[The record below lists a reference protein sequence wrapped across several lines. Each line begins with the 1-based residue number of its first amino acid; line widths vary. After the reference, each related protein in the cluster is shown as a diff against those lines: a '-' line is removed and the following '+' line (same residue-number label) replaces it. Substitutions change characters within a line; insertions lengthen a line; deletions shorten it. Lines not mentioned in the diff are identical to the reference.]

1 MNTVTASEN
10 YTVSVL
16 ERLAEKGGRDAI
28 VAGERRISGTEAVSG
43 VLRFAA
49 ALRDSGLVEGDG
61 VALFVVNSPE
71 ALQLQLAVHFVGC
84 RLVFVPPEPGNGELE
99 ALIQRADVKMLLFD
113 PIFEERT
120 ERITSRIDIPH
131 VFSIGASS
139 IAPDFLTAAPD
150 TVGSLH
156 EAADGRHVATLLYTG
171 GTTGVP
177 KLVVHRSGY
186 YDGYVE
192 ASSEDAEANANEAA
206 DPVWLI
212 CTLVT
217 HSSGHGAFLLGL
229 LGGYTIVLLRTFDAG
244 TALSVMARERVSR
257 VMLVSPMLYELLDHP
272 DCLPGRFPALTT
284 LHYTGA
290 AASPARLRQAI
301 ERFGPVMDQMYG
313 ASENGLVARLFPQDH
328 DLDRPESLT
337 SCGRPVS
344 GVEVELRDEDGKPVP
359 VGELGELYM
368 RSRSVMEGY
377 WNDPERT
384 AEVLDDEGWFRSGDI
399 ARQDDDGYLYLVD
412 RARDII
418 VTGNTADNVY
428 SRLLDDFLIAHPA
441 IKEAATIGLPG
452 DDDKETVHVVLVP
465 QDLAEAPD
473 RARLTGEIV
482 DALGDLY
489 EPASYSITDSLPRT
503 AVGKTDKK
511 ALRAALLTARAQDQP

>member
-1 MNTVTASEN
+1 
-10 YTVSVL
+10 
-16 ERLAEKGGRDAI
+16 
-28 VAGERRISGTEAVSG
+28 
-43 VLRFAA
+43 
-49 ALRDSGLVEGDG
+49 
-61 VALFVVNSPE
+61 
-71 ALQLQLAVHFVGC
+71 
-84 RLVFVPPEPGNGELE
+84 
-99 ALIQRADVKMLLFD
+99 
-113 PIFEERT
+113 
-120 ERITSRIDIPH
+120 
-131 VFSIGASS
+131 
-139 IAPDFLTAAPD
+139 
-150 TVGSLH
+150 
-156 EAADGRHVATLLYTG
+156 
-171 GTTGVP
+171 
-177 KLVVHRSGY
+177 
-186 YDGYVE
+186 
-192 ASSEDAEANANEAA
+192 
-206 DPVWLI
+206 
-212 CTLVT
+212 
-217 HSSGHGAFLLGL
+217 
-229 LGGYTIVLLRTFDAG
+229 
-244 TALSVMARERVSR
+244 
-257 VMLVSPMLYELLDHP
+257 MLYELLDHP

-313 ASENGLVARLFPQDH
+313 ASENGLVAQLTPQDH

-344 GVEVELRDEDGKPVP
+344 GVEVELRDEEGKPVP
-359 VGELGELYM
+359 VGQLGELYM

-465 QDLAEAPD
+465 QDPADAPD
-473 RARLTGEIV
+473 RALLTREIV

-503 AVGKTDKK
+503 SVGKTDKK